1 MTEWH
6 NPNPGMKTCVETAL
20 IFCRKW
26 KAMRPVRN
34 LQPHVLWNP
43 NLSVS
48 LGSPHQ
54 SFITWDELGWHDY
67 PLIVSSCILQ
77 YRNGILIGTKGEN
90 LERKEYCRSSRHS
103 GTRQASNTQRNMFWE
118 ARKPAWG
125 QWYPERQEDE
135 GQDRKQENGTSTT
148 VFFSHR
154 PQWLQ
159 WSYPLNPIHW
169 SIKYLPNIKYST
181 HREEGRIPRQM
192 PRTATERQD
201 ERCVAPALGRQMHW
215 SLHLVPSSSPGRIKE
230 GLWDKGTEEVRL
242 HSPFEVGKGMT
253 EVANTQTQT
262 HTHTHTHT
270 HIHTITKH
278 TNKRRQNSSSGSS
291 MKA

>member
-26 KAMRPVRN
+26 MAMHPVRN
-34 LQPHVLWNP
+34 LQPRVLWNP

-77 YRNGILIGTKGEN
+77 YGNGILIGTKGEN

-103 GTRQASNTQRNMFWE
+103 GTRQACNTQRKVFWE

-125 QWYPERQEDE
+125 QWYPEQQEDE
-135 GQDRKQENGTSTT
+135 GQDGKQENRTSTT
-148 VFFSHR
+148 VLSHTGTSDSNDLIHLIPFIGPSNIYQTSNIQHTGR
-154 PQWLQ
+154 KDASHARRRTRLQ
-159 WSYPLNPIHW
+159 RDKMKGAWHPPWETDALVPTPGALIQ
-169 SIKYLPNIKYST
+169 P
-181 HREEGRIPRQM
+181 REGSGRIAR
-192 PRTATERQD
+192 
-201 ERCVAPALGRQMHW
+201 
-215 SLHLVPSSSPGRIKE
+215 
-230 GLWDKGTEEVRL
+230 
-242 HSPFEVGKGMT
+242 
-253 EVANTQTQT
+253 
-262 HTHTHTHT
+262 
-270 HIHTITKH
+270 
-278 TNKRRQNSSSGSS
+278 
-291 MKA
+291 